1 LKSILWLKIVDF
13 SLKKAIFST
22 LLCGQ
27 VGVGMEFMTSTILSG
42 ILYDGFVKGV
52 KISTEFL
59 KGKLQGW
66 LFDDELIEELANKL
80 NMLDLD
86 ELGQHV
92 IKKRIDNNPE
102 IIKCMQNIK
111 QEQSIGM
118 VNQNHYG
125 TGDNVA
131 GNKVINNGK

>member
-1 LKSILWLKIVDF
+1 
-13 SLKKAIFST
+13 
-22 LLCGQ
+22 
-27 VGVGMEFMTSTILSG
+27 MEFMTSTILSG

-111 QEQSIGM
+111 QEKSIGM